1 MKKEFILIIF
11 LGLIPVRSIAQDTNP
26 RINEVGIS
34 LRGATS
40 LGIRFKTGN
49 EKTLFR
55 ITLLSA
61 SVSNTK
67 SLSAPNPDN
76 DSENGSIGAGL
87 NIGIEKRKSI
97 SENIWF
103 YYGTDLINSFSKNS
117 YESPSAVSSSEDWA
131 ISTGIGVVIGLI
143 YKINNSINISA
154 EVMPSIWYSYGKT
167 TSDSEISSSERTNRG
182 LDYSLVSPGANLTFS
197 YRFGKKN

>member
-1 MKKEFILIIF
+1 MKKEFIFILI
-11 LGLIPVRSIAQDTNP
+11 LGLIPVIIVAQDSNP

-40 LGIRFKTGN
+40 FGIKFKTGN

-61 SVSNTK
+61 SFSNTK
-67 SLSAPNPDN
+67 SKLAPNPDN
-76 DSENGSIGAGL
+76 DTENGSIAAGL
-87 NIGIEKRKSI
+87 NIGIEKRKPI
-97 SENIWF
+97 TENICF
-103 YYGTDLINSFSKNS
+103 FYGTDLINSYNKSS
-117 YESPSAVSSSEDWA
+117 YESPTAASSSEDWTF
-131 ISTGIGVVIGLI
+131 STGIGIVLGFI
-143 YKINNSINISA
+143 YKINSSINISA

-167 TSDSEISSSERTNRG
+167 LNDSEISSSERTNRG
-182 LDYSLVSPGANLTFS
+182 LDYSLVSPGANLTFA